1 MAASSPVIQP
11 EDVNRLRYG
20 LAVTKAGRD
29 ALASVFMWS
38 YRGAFPVV
46 TYLTQDLGYTNA
58 QYRRVFDDHQRDKLE
73 ASSDAATFDI
83 TLLYKLLQR
92 VCGLAEM
99 NDPTWTTPGPQ
110 GPSLE
115 HLIYSL
121 KQRRNTLAHDNV
133 GMSEQD
139 LTSTLTELSDLLAK
153 MLAEAGVRCRTNSQ
167 DVDHVTRDVTKYIG
181 GLLAKV
187 REPLDPSDVAYL
199 PQLRQEIK
207 MFRSHITEEVKQMSK
222 QELTDGYR
230 LLYQIVPAPWLL
242 LNINYNPS
250 LAFTRLR
257 LLEDPVI
264 GARPSHAA
272 KGQDSTRPS
281 HAAKGQDS
289 TRPSHAAKGQDST
302 RPSHAAKGQDINYED
317 ILSMRREKG
326 RVPECV
332 LLMGEGGMGKTT
344 LLKLIL
350 EKWVEDPDAI
360 RHLGTVDLVFY
371 VQCRDSHLNT
381 FDDLLRQLLPQALSD
396 SGADFQLFKEII
408 LSLNILVLIDGYDEV
423 NDHSGRLVKELLHL
437 PGKDVRLV
445 ITTRPG
451 WDQQL
456 SQLVPHTRPRCN
468 ILVLGI
474 TPERRVEFAE
484 RTIKVLVEEE
494 SQRSVI
500 TGRFTQRLE
509 QMSQFLGEYLNT
521 PLTLTL
527 LALLCVEAPE
537 EFNNLTTN
545 TQVYEKIHDFIT
557 SKLVSRLTDKHVVD
571 PKGKCDQ
578 FLLFYEEISLRGIQR
593 QEYDLWPETEAEIR
607 EKCDTLGLPQ
617 EEVLSNYFTRTS
629 YRRGLNVVW
638 VFGYFHARYQEYCA
652 SRRLVALLLKAE
664 QDRGDPASHRVSG
677 ESSIIIDLLVDV
689 VVWVIGYFHA
699 RYQEYCASRG
709 LVALLLRAE
718 QDRGD
723 PASHR
728 VSGES
733 SIIIDLLVDVVRK
746 EKRSLGDHLRGSK
759 FDISDVQQEFKER
772 PRWENILVST
782 TGVLCARGVEHKFIT
797 HIIDLC
803 KMVTLETDELLK
815 HVAESRGSEHVI
827 QAVCEKLRTEQE
839 WTIWSVDSCV
849 VLPLVLKKVTPKN
862 IYLIINDPSQLK
874 QHLSTLSVLAK
885 IMVTICL
892 NLDYSLDSKERSVI
906 SKQCLERL
914 TAPGSKCTLEE
925 FDGGLSEAAIPLL
938 PHTLESLTLYLTLQQ
953 LPVLIRH
960 LPHLPHLQTLGIGLD
975 ATGYVDPDTLDATGY
990 VDPDTLDAT
999 GYVDPDTLDATGY
1012 VDPDTLDTLPYQ
1024 GRELRLTIRRD
1035 LTDDDPAIDWCCH
1048 LVAQLCPLSRGG
1060 YSGLVFRDRRL
1071 TSVGGERLLRGLHR
1085 RGVTG
1090 NILTFWIQDSEENK
1104 KYLRE
1109 LGCGMN
1115 EFWYADR
1122 MNEFWY
1128 AGGMNEFWNVGGM
1141 NEFWYAGSMNEFSI
1155 AKIPTPF
1162 EFIILI
1168 SVHPRRSV
1176 MQAHSGFRFRKVV
1189 AAGLP
1194 PPGPAT
1200 PGACHPRG
1208 LPPPG
1213 PATSGACHLRGLPP
1227 PGPTTP
1233 GALPSP
1239 GPGPADPVS
1248 LDDCS
1253 SDDVLLLLK
1262 RAHRCP
1268 GPVSEDVVDHED
1280 AVMLAV
1286 PAKETGGHCVVPVP
1300 ACVSGVAPL
1309 CPPAP
1314 LCAGSPKWEVVVPA
1328 VTPGVDR
1335 DLVIVLKKDTSRGV
1349 SAPYEPVPRDVPPLV
1364 IGGVVVEIPEYM
1376 GPRVARMRVCPRHR
1390 MPGMCGTRTSLQGT
1404 DMTDEAKGMAKDV
1417 MTDIFVSRTCPVK
1430 ENGNCEAGN
1439 IQPTTGTL

>member
-38 YRGAFPVV
+38 YRGTFPVV

-121 KQRRNTLAHDNV
+121 MHHGNTLAPDNV

-153 MLAEAGVRCRTNSQ
+153 MLAEAGVRCGTNSQ

-187 REPLDPSDVAYL
+187 REPLDPSDVAHL

-207 MFRSHITEEVKQMSK
+207 LFKSHITEEVKQMSK
-222 QELTDGYR
+222 QELTDGYK
-230 LLYQIVPAPWLL
+230 LLYQIVPAPWLHL
-242 LNINYNPS
+242 YINYNPS
-250 LAFTRLR
+250 VAFTRLR
-257 LLEDPVI
+257 LIEDPVL
-264 GARPSHAA
+264 GARF
-272 KGQDSTRPS
+272 
-281 HAAKGQDS
+281 
-289 TRPSHAAKGQDST
+289 
-302 RPSHAAKGQDINYED
+302 SHAAKGQDINYED
-317 ILSMRREKG
+317 ILSMRREDG
-326 RVPECV
+326 RVPQCV
-332 LLMGEGGMGKTT
+332 LLTGEGGMGKTI

-350 EKWVEDPDAI
+350 EKWVEGPDAI
-360 RHLGTVDLVFY
+360 RLLGTVDLVFY
-371 VQCRDSHLNT
+371 VQCRDSYLNT
-381 FDDLLRQLLPQALSD
+381 FDGLLRQLLPQTLSD
-396 SGADFQLFKEII
+396 SGVDFQLFKEII
-408 LSLNILVLIDGYDEV
+408 LSLNLLVLIDGYDQV

-451 WDQQL
+451 WDQHL

-557 SKLVSRLTDKHVVD
+557 SKLVSRLKDNHVTE
-571 PKGKCDQ
+571 PKRKCDK
-578 FLLFYEEISLRGIQR
+578 FLLFLEEISLRGIQR

-607 EKCDTLGLPQ
+607 VKCDTLELPQ

-629 YRRGLNVVW
+629 YRRGLRVVW
-638 VFGYFHARYQEYCA
+638 VFGYVHARYQEYCA
-652 SRRLVALLLKAE
+652 SRR
-664 QDRGDPASHRVSG
+664 
-677 ESSIIIDLLVDV
+677 
-689 VVWVIGYFHA
+689 
-699 RYQEYCASRG
+699 

-728 VSGES
+728 VSGERS
-733 SIIIDLLVDVVRK
+733 TIIDLLVDVVHK
-746 EKRSLGDHLRGSK
+746 ERESLGDHLRGSE
-759 FDISDVQQEFKER
+759 FDIRDVQHELRQL
-772 PRWENILVST
+772 PRWQNILLST
-782 TGVLCARGVEHKFIT
+782 TGVLCARGVEHRFIT
-797 HIIDLC
+797 YIIDLSE
-803 KMVTLETDELLK
+803 MVTNSTDELLK
-815 HVAESRGSEHVI
+815 HVAESLGSEHVI
-827 QAVCEKLRTEQE
+827 QAVCKKLRTELL

-862 IYLIINDPSQLK
+862 IYLVINDTPQLK
-874 QHLSTLSVLAK
+874 QCLSTLSVLAK
-885 IMVTICL
+885 MKVTISL
-892 NLDYSLDSKERSVI
+892 GLGYSLYSKDGNI
-906 SKQCLERL
+906 DKSKQCLERL
-914 TAPGSKCTLEE
+914 TAPDSKCTLEG
-925 FDGGLSEAAIPLL
+925 FDGGLPEAAISLL
-938 PHTLESLTLYLTLQQ
+938 PPTLEILHLRLTLQQ

-960 LPHLPHLQTLGIGLD
+960 LSHLPHLQGLGIDLD

-990 VDPDTLDAT
+990 ADPDTL
-999 GYVDPDTLDATGY
+999 V
-1012 VDPDTLDTLPYQ
+1012 TLPCQ
-1024 GRELRLTIRRD
+1024 GRRLNLIIRRD
-1035 LTDDDPAIDWCCH
+1035 LTDDDRAIDWCCH
-1048 LVAQLCPLSRGG
+1048 LAAQLCPPSRRRC
-1060 YSGLVFRDRRL
+1060 SLMWFRDTRL

-1090 NILTFWIQDSEENK
+1090 RFLAIGIRDSEENK

-1109 LGCGMN
+1109 LSASLN
-1115 EFWYADR
+1115 NF
-1122 MNEFWY
+1122 N
-1128 AGGMNEFWNVGGM
+1128 NV
-1141 NEFWYAGSMNEFSI
+1141 
-1155 AKIPTPF
+1155 
-1162 EFIILI
+1162 
-1168 SVHPRRSV
+1168 
-1176 MQAHSGFRFRKVV
+1176 
-1189 AAGLP
+1189 
-1194 PPGPAT
+1194 
-1200 PGACHPRG
+1200 
-1208 LPPPG
+1208 
-1213 PATSGACHLRGLPP
+1213 
-1227 PGPTTP
+1227 
-1233 GALPSP
+1233 
-1239 GPGPADPVS
+1239 
-1248 LDDCS
+1248 
-1253 SDDVLLLLK
+1253 
-1262 RAHRCP
+1262 
-1268 GPVSEDVVDHED
+1268 
-1280 AVMLAV
+1280 
-1286 PAKETGGHCVVPVP
+1286 
-1300 ACVSGVAPL
+1300 
-1309 CPPAP
+1309 
-1314 LCAGSPKWEVVVPA
+1314 
-1328 VTPGVDR
+1328 
-1335 DLVIVLKKDTSRGV
+1335 
-1349 SAPYEPVPRDVPPLV
+1349 
-1364 IGGVVVEIPEYM
+1364 
-1376 GPRVARMRVCPRHR
+1376 
-1390 MPGMCGTRTSLQGT
+1390 
-1404 DMTDEAKGMAKDV
+1404 
-1417 MTDIFVSRTCPVK
+1417 DIW
-1430 ENGNCEAGN
+1430 
-1439 IQPTTGTL
+1439 